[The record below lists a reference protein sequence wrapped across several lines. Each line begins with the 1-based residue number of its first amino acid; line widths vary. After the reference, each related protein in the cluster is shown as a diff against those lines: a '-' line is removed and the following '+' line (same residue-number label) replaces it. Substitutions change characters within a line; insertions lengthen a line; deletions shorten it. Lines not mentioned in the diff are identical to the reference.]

1 MSISE
6 NVVRVKTRVAA
17 ALERSGRAEGEV
29 TIVAVTKTFGPEMV
43 DAVIAAGIE
52 DIGENRVQEFLS
64 KREAVTRP
72 CRWHLV
78 GHLQRNKAGKV
89 VGEVDLIHSL
99 DSLRLA
105 ETLERLGAERDTV
118 VRVLMQV
125 NTSGEASK
133 EGVDPGEA
141 QELAEAVAAMAH
153 LRLDG
158 LMTIGPVTIDPV
170 DTRRCFRDL
179 YTLRE
184 RLRSETGLDLP
195 HLSMGMSA
203 DFEVAIEE
211 GATLVRV
218 GRTITGERG
227 G

>member
-1 MSISE
+1 MSITE
-6 NVVRVKTRVAA
+6 NVARVRERVEA
-17 ALERSGRAEGEV
+17 ALERSGRSDGDV
-29 TIVAVTKTFGPEMV
+29 TIVAVTKTFGPEVV
-43 DAVIAAGIE
+43 DAVVAAGIQ

-64 KREAVTRP
+64 KREAVTGS

-89 VGEVDLIHSL
+89 VGAVDLIHSL

-105 ETLERLGAERDTV
+105 EALDRLGAQRGAA

-133 EGVDPGEA
+133 EGVDPGGA
-141 QELAEAVAAMAH
+141 TELAATVAAMDH
-153 LRLDG
+153 VQLDG
-158 LMTIGPVTIDPV
+158 LMTIGPVSIDPV

-179 YTLRE
+179 YALRE
-184 RLRSETGLDLP
+184 RLRSDTGLALP

-203 DFEVAIEE
+203 DFEMAIEE

-218 GRTITGERG
+218 GRTITGEREG
-227 G
+227 